1 MMQLSRSIFQ
11 PQYKH
16 PMPNYQNMTE
26 EEEEEGSGL
35 YLDVFV
41 CLDIIIRTNCAE
53 HITNLN

>member
-1 MMQLSRSIFQ
+1 
-11 PQYKH
+11 
-16 PMPNYQNMTE
+16 MPNYQNMTEE